1 MWNFKIFFLRNM
13 EDIGCCPSNVT
24 IWSRYFRRYWKRQ
37 ILSEINKVRNLA
49 SSHIWFLCEPNS
61 TKKKE
66 NSIFYRYVFRLF
78 LSPLWS
84 DVFVFWKKWFLQK
97 LQKKFAKFWFFFVKF
112 VLKKWDKNF
121 FFTFFSTWFYL
132 KFNTV

>member
-24 IWSRYFRRYWKRQ
+24 IWSRYFRRFWKRQ
-37 ILSEINKVRNLA
+37 ILSEINKVLNLA
-49 SSHIWFLCEPNS
+49 SSHIWFLCETNS

-66 NSIFYRYVFRLF
+66 NSILYTYVFRLF

-97 LQKKFAKFWFFFVKF
+97 LQQN
-112 VLKKWDKNF
+112 LQNF
-121 FFTFFSTWFYL
+121 DFFSLNLF
-132 KFNTV
+132 KKSGIKICFSHFSRRDSI